1 MKAMPNCL
9 RFEAHE
15 AVRAPSRTRAK
26 TGNRIPAKI
35 AMMTRDDEDFNKSK
49 SLTPSRAPRISAPCV
64 GATSAPDVLFGFDVH
79 TLLQCLVAC
88 KRHAALPYIRTNEI
102 GAYPYG
108 VYLYLDYFTQAEAVS
123 SLTPALLKI
132 VSRH

>member
-1 MKAMPNCL
+1 M
-9 RFEAHE
+9 
-15 AVRAPSRTRAK
+15 
-26 TGNRIPAKI
+26 
-35 AMMTRDDEDFNKSK
+35 
-49 SLTPSRAPRISAPCV
+49 
-64 GATSAPDVLFGFDVH
+64 
-79 TLLQCLVAC
+79 
-88 KRHAALPYIRTNEI
+88 NEI